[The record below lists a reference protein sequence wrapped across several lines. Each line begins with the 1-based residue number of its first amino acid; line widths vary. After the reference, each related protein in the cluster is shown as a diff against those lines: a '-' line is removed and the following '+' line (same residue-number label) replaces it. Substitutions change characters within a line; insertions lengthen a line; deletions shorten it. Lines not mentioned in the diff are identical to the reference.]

1 MKDATPAVPT
11 TAIARTAVALRQL
24 LIERKSD
31 MSDGAGDIAELESG
45 TPDFA
50 KFIAS
55 GVGALAKVYNEDAEA
70 WLKSNDLEKYA
81 F

>member
-1 MKDATPAVPT
+1 MKEGMPVPT

-45 TPDFA
+45 CPDYA
-50 KFIAS
+50 KYIA
-55 GVGALAKVYNEDAEA
+55 GAGFVRAISKEFNEDAEA
-70 WLKSNDLEKYA
+70 WLKSNDLEK
-81 F
+81 